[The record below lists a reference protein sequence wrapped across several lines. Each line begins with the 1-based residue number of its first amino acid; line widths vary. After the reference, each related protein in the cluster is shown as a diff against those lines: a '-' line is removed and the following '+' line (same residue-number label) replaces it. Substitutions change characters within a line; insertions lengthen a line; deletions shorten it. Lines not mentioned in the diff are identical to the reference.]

1 MGFNLGRGLKGAAGL
16 LAATG
21 AKEYMMEKENDLAV
35 QRAEMLEAM
44 REQKILRERD
54 RAGEVYSNATKGPGV
69 AEGPP
74 TEDGAMP
81 KGPKSERESVSSARD
96 AYYSKGMTDY
106 GRLMDERLARLDAN
120 DARKD
125 QMAIL
130 DMRYNEDRDLRREQL
145 EETKRY
151 HDAQIKRL
159 GQLGAGG
166 GGGGRGG
173 FEKLPEATKL
183 RIIELQK
190 EKARIDGYI
199 GDVEKANIEG
209 KLDKATYAAHIK
221 RYGSMKADIDMRIDD
236 LLGDGKGGGSAM
248 PSILGGPAEK
258 KDSGLIAS
266 PVATDPPKPK
276 ASHQAK
282 DPVKQSEDLYPR
294 GTVVIDGK
302 AYDEFIDRRTGEIK
316 RFQNGIGSDSM
327 SMVRRILGN

>member
-125 QMAIL
+125 QMAIM
-130 DMRYNEDRDLRREQL
+130 DMRYNEDRDLRRDQL

-159 GQLGAGG
+159 GQLGGGGG

-183 RIIELQK
+183 QFMTLQK
-190 EKARIDGYI
+190 EYAKID
-199 GDVEKANIEG
+199 DFMKEAEKANING
-209 KLDKATYAAHIK
+209 QLDDA
-221 RYGSMKADIDMRIDD
+221 RYSAKVKKYSSMKADLEMRMQD
-236 LLGDGKGGGSAM
+236 LLGDGKGGGSGM
-248 PSILGGPAEK
+248 PSILGGPAAK
-258 KDSGLIAS
+258 KDTGLIADVIGDE
-266 PVATDPPKPK
+266 PQNEQERAMLTLEK
-276 ASHQAK
+276 AFPSKSKGYVDQPSGGA
-282 DPVKQSEDLYPR
+282 
-294 GTVVIDGK
+294 
-302 AYDEFIDRRTGEIK
+302 RTGGVNQGYRDDSEKYPSLLK
-316 RFQNGIGSDSM
+316 RLLSGG
-327 SMVRRILGN
+327 